1 MKRSTLTRA
10 ALPATLA
17 LGLALSGCSAAN
29 EPPSGGDSSSGSSG
43 SSASAGADTKLSG
56 SLNGAGATSQQAA
69 QQAWAAGF
77 NTTNPDVSINYD
89 AQGSGAGVTQFTSKA
104 VAFAGT
110 DKALSDEELTA
121 GKQACGGADAV
132 DLPVYVSPIALAYNL
147 PGVKDLKLSPATA
160 AKIFMGQ
167 ITTWDDP
174 AIAGENSGAQLPATR
189 IVPVHRSDKSG
200 TTNNFTDWLHQA
212 APDVWTA
219 EAAEVW
225 PVAGGEAAQGTS
237 GVVSAV
243 KAAEGGI
250 GYADASQVSDPLGA
264 AQVVVGSGAVGP
276 DAKAAAATLDASEQ
290 ATGRPTGDITYN
302 INRMPDSPDAYPVIL
317 VSYLVTCTSYP
328 DANTADLVKG
338 YASYIVSAEG
348 QDAAAKNAGSAPI
361 SDTLRTNIMKTLDG
375 IKSGS

>member
-17 LGLALSGCSAAN
+17 LGLVLSGCSAAN
-29 EPPSGGDSSSGSSG
+29 EPSSGGSSSSTDASGSS
-43 SSASAGADTKLSG
+43 SADTKLSG

-69 QQAWAAGF
+69 QQAWTAGF
-77 NTTNPDVSINYD
+77 NASNPDVQINYD

-110 DKALSDEELTA
+110 DKALSDEELAA

-167 ITTWDDP
+167 VTTWDDP
-174 AIAGENSGAQLPATR
+174 AIAAENSGAQLPSTK
-189 IVPVHRSDKSG
+189 ITPVHRSDKSG

-212 APDVWTA
+212 APEVWTA
-219 EAAEVW
+219 DAAEVW
-225 PVAGGEAAQGTS
+225 PAQGGEAAQGTT

-250 GYADASQVSDPLGA
+250 GYADASQLGDLGA
-264 AQVVVGSGAVGP
+264 AQVIVGSGAVGP
-276 DAKAAAATLDASEQ
+276 DAKAAAATLDASEL
-290 ATGRPTGDITYN
+290 ATGRPAGDITYT
-302 INRMPDSPDAYPVIL
+302 INRKPTSADAYPVIL

-328 DANTADLVKG
+328 DQNTADLVKG
-338 YASYIVSAEG
+338 YASYIVSTEG

-361 SDTLRTNIMKTLDG
+361 SDTLRTNIMKTLDS